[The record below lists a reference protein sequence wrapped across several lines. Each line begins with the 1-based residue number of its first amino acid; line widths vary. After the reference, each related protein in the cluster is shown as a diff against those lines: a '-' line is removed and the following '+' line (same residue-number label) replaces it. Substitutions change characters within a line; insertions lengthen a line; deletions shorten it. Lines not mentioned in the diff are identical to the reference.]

1 MRGKVICSFFYCSF
15 LSSFIPSL
23 AADRKAMIHDTCSKQ
38 TLRTLEGQHVHGL
51 NDCSWMGNNR
61 MLVTASDDYSVKV
74 WDVEQVSAR

>member
-1 MRGKVICSFFYCSF
+1 
-15 LSSFIPSL
+15 
-23 AADRKAMIHDTCSKQ
+23 MIHDTCSKQ